1 MWVRAPSPASHF
13 GPLLASG
20 CGTLS
25 FSRPDGAGGRRRR
38 LQTDLPLKK
47 LFQHRAQDLLGLTGD
62 EGASV
67 RSVKALEL
75 QAVRRSVDSLIELER
90 EGELYLRHLEFQAR
104 DEPDL
109 FLRCLEYDVLL
120 IRQLGL
126 PVVTTIL
133 YVDSDGPAEEPAYRL
148 RVAGEV
154 LNEWRF
160 GCVRLG
166 DLDPAEAIASERPG
180 MLALVPLMRRA
191 DLSWV
196 ERACRGIESSAPQEQ
211 QADLLAIVHV
221 LAEQRYT
228 VEQLRRLVG
237 RERIMQSSIWQE
249 AEAKG
254 REEGREEGR
263 AEGREQV
270 LRVERELCREI
281 VRRCHPALLD
291 WAVPVIESC
300 ADPEKLKS
308 WVVQAPT
315 LSAEDYHRLLE
326 NGQAS

>member
-1 MWVRAPSPASHF
+1 VRDTEPSRAH
-13 GPLLASG
+13 
-20 CGTLS
+20 
-25 FSRPDGAGGRRRR
+25 GAGVRRRH

-47 LFQHRAQDLLGLTGD
+47 LFQHRAQDLLHLTGD

-109 FLRCLEYDVLL
+109 LLRCLEYDVLL

-126 PVVTTIL
+126 PVATTIL
-133 YVDSDGPAEEPAYRL
+133 YVESDVPGGEPTYRL

-160 GCVRLG
+160 GCVRLA
-166 DLDPAEAIASERPG
+166 DLDPAEAIASGRPG

-191 DLSWV
+191 DLRWV
-196 ERACRGIESSAPQEQ
+196 EQACRGIESSAPPEQ
-211 QADLLAIVHV
+211 QPDLLAIVHV

-228 VEQLRRLVG
+228 VEQLRRLIG

-249 AEAKG
+249 ARDEG

-263 AEGREQV
+263 AEAREQI

-281 VRRCHPALLD
+281 VRRCHPTLLS
-291 WAVPVIESC
+291 WAIPVIESC
-300 ADPEKLKS
+300 ADPERLKS

-315 LSAEDYHRLLE
+315 LSAEDYRRLLE